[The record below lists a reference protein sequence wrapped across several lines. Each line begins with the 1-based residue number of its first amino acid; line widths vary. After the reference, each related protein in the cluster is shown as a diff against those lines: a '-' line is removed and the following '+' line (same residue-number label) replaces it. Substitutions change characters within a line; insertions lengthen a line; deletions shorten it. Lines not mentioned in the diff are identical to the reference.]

1 MMLKVEKDRNERIFE
16 KEWGGDQEEAGRNA
30 GKSLVHM
37 TLELKQPWHLHG
49 FQVMKAPDG

>member
-16 KEWGGDQEEAGRNA
+16 KEWDGDLEEAGRNA

-37 TLELKQPWHLHG
+37 TLESKQLWHLLG
-49 FQVMKAPDG
+49 FQVMKAPVG

>member
-16 KEWGGDQEEAGRNA
+16 KEWGGDQEEEGR
-30 GKSLVHM
+30 SLVHM
-37 TLELKQPWHLHG
+37 TLELKQLWHLHG